1 MAMRSLPS
9 YSSRT
14 KGKRSAFEANLFRFS
29 FDGLEHAWHLIVLY
43 VHPGMPELR
52 TTTAKYMM
60 LRMRNSGRGS
70 TSHLFLHKELQ
81 EAKSSS
87 PMLCSMLLA
96 QNAIPFVSYV
106 TSLLYV
112 KKPAGATWVGKS
124 LSLKEEKSEA
134 SEDQEAETA
143 DASDDWVRNVQG
155 SVRKKKN

>member
-29 FDGLEHAWHLIVLY
+29 
-43 VHPGMPELR
+43 VHTRGCPRSLATRTLLWIYISDRGMHMPELR

-87 PMLCSMLLA
+87 PMLCSMLL
-96 QNAIPFVSYV
+96 
-106 TSLLYV
+106 
-112 KKPAGATWVGKS
+112 
-124 LSLKEEKSEA
+124 
-134 SEDQEAETA
+134 
-143 DASDDWVRNVQG
+143 
-155 SVRKKKN
+155 